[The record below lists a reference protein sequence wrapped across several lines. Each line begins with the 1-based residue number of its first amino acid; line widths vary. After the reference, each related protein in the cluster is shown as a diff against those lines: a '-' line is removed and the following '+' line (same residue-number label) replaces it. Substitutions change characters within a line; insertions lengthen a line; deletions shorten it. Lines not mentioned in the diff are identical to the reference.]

1 MNHFDH
7 HTSIHSQN
15 STIIRVQLTN
25 FLCYIHFKKQ
35 VTVFLSIPKLYSYD
49 LKIADLRDLKFNNL
63 YQNFYSNGRVTVIR
77 IANIIVVIYFFFY
90 RKENI
95 YIYQNMIKIETDD
108 NRTNFLFHFQLH
120 RVSFSLLSWHG
131 NKSIHQIITKS
142 QFIGKKLKK
151 WFPRESTKG
160 HNLFIHQPFQH
171 HDVWSLEHLPEKL
184 PEHAHIHC

>member
-25 FLCYIHFKKQ
+25 FLCNIHFKKQ

-77 IANIIVVIYFFFY
+77 IANIIIVIYFFFY

-95 YIYQNMIKIETDD
+95 YIYIKT
-108 NRTNFLFHFQLH
+108 
-120 RVSFSLLSWHG
+120 
-131 NKSIHQIITKS
+131 
-142 QFIGKKLKK
+142 
-151 WFPRESTKG
+151 
-160 HNLFIHQPFQH
+160 
-171 HDVWSLEHLPEKL
+171 
-184 PEHAHIHC
+184 

>member
-25 FLCYIHFKKQ
+25 FLCNIHFKKQ

-49 LKIADLRDLKFNNL
+49 LIIADLCDLKFNNL

-77 IANIIVVIYFFFY
+77 IANIIIV

-120 RVSFSLLSWHG
+120 RVSFSLLS
-131 NKSIHQIITKS
+131 
-142 QFIGKKLKK
+142 
-151 WFPRESTKG
+151 
-160 HNLFIHQPFQH
+160 
-171 HDVWSLEHLPEKL
+171 
-184 PEHAHIHC
+184 